1 MKNEFNILHISPN
14 FNYVC
19 GVSKYVHII
28 LKGLNSFKDKY
39 NIKLFFITNEG
50 DSLERL
56 SEIGIE
62 PHILRFDKGIKNIF
76 YIKKNL
82 KELEKFCITNKIHII
97 HSHHRYPELLSNLLK
112 RKLDIKTITTVH
124 SIIDGFKSLSFKS
137 DKIIAV
143 SKSVEENLINKY
155 KIDPSKILQL
165 YNPIELNNF
174 NNFIDENDRKKLG
187 IPEGAIVFLFVGR
200 WNKIKGT
207 DLMVHVFSNMMK
219 IYKNV
224 FLLLITNINNSEK
237 QKIIKMNKNFIFIK
251 PQENITSFYNLSDA
265 VILPSRVDPFPYVM
279 LEAGLYKKIFIGS
292 KVNGIGEFIE
302 DEIDVIEHEGALWM
316 TCHLHFLIR
325 FEVGIDF

>member
-124 SIIDGFKSLSFKS
+124 SIIDGFKSLSF
-137 DKIIAV
+137 
-143 SKSVEENLINKY
+143 
-155 KIDPSKILQL
+155 
-165 YNPIELNNF
+165 
-174 NNFIDENDRKKLG
+174 
-187 IPEGAIVFLFVGR
+187 
-200 WNKIKGT
+200 
-207 DLMVHVFSNMMK
+207 
-219 IYKNV
+219 
-224 FLLLITNINNSEK
+224 
-237 QKIIKMNKNFIFIK
+237 
-251 PQENITSFYNLSDA
+251 
-265 VILPSRVDPFPYVM
+265 
-279 LEAGLYKKIFIGS
+279 
-292 KVNGIGEFIE
+292 
-302 DEIDVIEHEGALWM
+302 
-316 TCHLHFLIR
+316 
-325 FEVGIDF
+325 